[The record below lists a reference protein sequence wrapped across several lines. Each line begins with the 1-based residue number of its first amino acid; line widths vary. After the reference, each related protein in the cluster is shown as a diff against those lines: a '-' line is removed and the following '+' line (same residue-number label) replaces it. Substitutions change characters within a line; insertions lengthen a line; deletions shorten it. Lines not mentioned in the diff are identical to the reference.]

1 MTEQGASASS
11 AIPRIP
17 DDTLVQIAGRIAHLG
32 GFIVDLAADR
42 VFWSNEV
49 CDIYGVPHGT
59 TPSPADTLAYYPPE
73 WRARATQVYLD
84 CAERGIAF
92 DEEVQILRTDGT
104 RKWIRATAHAV
115 RDADGN
121 VTGLEGALQDIDAAK
136 HADHERRLLAN
147 RLTTTLE
154 SITDGVVMV
163 DRQWRFTFINSV
175 AERLL
180 HSPREQVLGTS
191 LWDRFPEAVGGR
203 YYEEYHRAIAT
214 NCSTSFEEYYAPL
227 DLWTEIRAYPS
238 EEGLA
243 IYFLDIRERKMAQD
257 KIHALA
263 YYDKLTG
270 LPNRELLLARLEE
283 AVSTNRELQRH
294 RALLIID
301 LDNFK
306 SINDTRGHE
315 KGDQL
320 LLLVA
325 SRLRRCITNTDLV
338 ARFGGDEFV
347 IVLDDLGTE
356 AQAADKAARHAAG
369 QLLTCFA
376 ASFDID
382 GIALYSSASIG
393 VTVFDGEALTPDELL
408 KRADLAMY
416 QAKAAGRNGFAMFS
430 PEIASR
436 LADRVA
442 LEHDL
447 RRGLTSGQ
455 FLLHYQPLARVGGAM
470 TGVEALVRWNHP
482 VRGLVPPND
491 FITPAEES
499 GLILPLG
506 QWVMHTAC
514 SLLASW
520 AADPATSHLTM
531 AVNVSAHQLY
541 RADFVAQVMT
551 VLAATGASP
560 HRLKLELTESL
571 LVNDVEGTIAK
582 MVELKAAGVRFS
594 LDDFGTGYSSLSYL
608 YRLPLSQL
616 KIDKSFVRDA
626 IGGQQGAAIAHTILA
641 LGRTLRLSV
650 LAEGVETRE
659 QHDFIAGAG
668 CAEYQGYLYSRPL
681 DEERLAQ
688 FMAAALPRHP
698 ASDPAVT
705 LPW

>member
-1 MTEQGASASS
+1 MSP
-11 AIPRIP
+11 AIPRLS
-17 DDTLVQIAGRIAHLG
+17 DATLAQIAGRIAHLG
-32 GFIVDLAADR
+32 GFIVDLALNR

-49 CDIYGVPHGT
+49 CDIYGMPHGT
-59 TPSPADTLAYYPPE
+59 IPSPLETLAYYPPE
-73 WRARATQVYLD
+73 WRARATQVYRD
-84 CAERGIAF
+84 CAERGVAF
-92 DEEVQILRTDGT
+92 DEEVQIICAKGT
-104 RKWIRATAHAV
+104 RKWIRATAVAILD
-115 RDADGN
+115 DAGK
-121 VTGLEGALQDIDAAK
+121 VIRIEGALQDIDAAK
-136 HADHERRLLAN
+136 HIDHERRILAH

-154 SITDGVVMV
+154 SITDAVLML

-180 HSPREQVLGTS
+180 RRPRAQLLGTN
-191 LWDRFPEAVGGR
+191 LWEQFPEAVGTR
-203 YYEEYHRAIAT
+203 YYDEYHKAVASGQT
-214 NCSTSFEEYYAPL
+214 AAFEAYYAPL

-243 IYFLDIRERKMAQD
+243 VYFLDICERKQARD

-270 LPNRELLLARLEE
+270 LPNRELLRERLEQ
-283 AVSTNRELQRH
+283 AVATNREQQH
-294 RALLIID
+294 YRALLIID

-325 SRLRRCITNTDLV
+325 QRLRNCVSKADMV

-347 IVLDDLGTE
+347 IVLDDLG
-356 AQAADKAARHAAG
+356 AQSLAAERNARLAAQ
-369 QLLTCFA
+369 QLLNCFC

-382 GIALYSSASIG
+382 GIAQYSSASIG
-393 VTVFDGEALTPDELL
+393 ITVFDGQTLSPDDLL

-416 QAKAAGRNGFAMFS
+416 QAKASGRNCFAMFS
-430 PEIASR
+430 HEIASR
-436 LADRVA
+436 LTDRVA
-442 LEHDL
+442 LEDDL

-455 FLLHYQPLARVGGAM
+455 FLLHYQPLAEVGGVM

-482 VRGLVPPND
+482 LRGLVPPND
-491 FITPAEES
+491 FIAPAEES

-514 SLLASW
+514 TLLASW
-520 AADPATSHLTM
+520 ANDPATAHLTM
-531 AVNVSAHQLY
+531 AVNVSAHQLH
-541 RADFVAQVMT
+541 RPDFVAQVMT
-551 VLAATGASP
+551 VLAATGAP
-560 HRLKLELTESL
+560 PGRLKLELTESL

-582 MVELKAAGVRFS
+582 MVELKSAGVRFS

-641 LGRTLRLSV
+641 LGRALRLSV
-650 LAEGVETRE
+650 LAEGVETLE
-659 QHDFIAGAG
+659 QHAFISGAG
-668 CAEYQGYLYSRPL
+668 CAEFQGYLYSRPL
-681 DEERLAQ
+681 DPEALAQ
-688 FMAAALPRHP
+688 FIAAGPQYLLLTARGLSSP
-698 ASDPAVT
+698 
-705 LPW
+705 